1 MHQIISARQ
10 LLLFSL
16 HSFMVCTI
24 IPVCRASVTKNPD
37 QALDPRELRTGIKCG
52 SCPCVN
58 PCSQVAPP
66 QPPPPPPP
74 PQTLCGTPL
83 APPPPPQTLYGT
95 PLAPPP
101 PRFIYVTS
109 VPGSLSETDP
119 YDHWKFYSG
128 ARQNA
133 VSWLLLLVGLGI
145 PELLVIW

>member
-1 MHQIISARQ
+1 MKMSSSMHQMISPHQ

-16 HSFMVCTI
+16 LSFMGCTI
-24 IPVCRASVTKNPD
+24 IPVCSASVTKKLD
-37 QALDPRELRTGIKCG
+37 QALVPRELDAGINCG

-58 PCSQVAPP
+58 PCAQLA
-66 QPPPPPPP
+66 PPPPPPP
-74 PQTLCGTPL
+74 PPS
-83 APPPPPQTLYGT
+83 APQTPYCT

-133 VSWLLLLVGLGI
+133 VRWLLLLVGLGVI
-145 PELLVIW
+145 ELLVVW

>member
-1 MHQIISARQ
+1 MSSSMHQIISARQ

-37 QALDPRELRTGIKCG
+37 QALDPGELGTGIKCG

-58 PCSQVAPP
+58 PCSQLVPP
-66 QPPPPPPP
+66 PPPLPPPPPPPP
-74 PQTLCGTPL
+74 PQTL
-83 APPPPPQTLYGT
+83 YVT

-109 VPGSLSETDP
+109 VPASLSETDP

>member
-1 MHQIISARQ
+1 MSSSMHQIISARQ

-37 QALDPRELRTGIKCG
+37 QALDPRELRTGI
-52 SCPCVN
+52 N
-58 PCSQVAPP
+58 
-66 QPPPPPPP
+66 
-74 PQTLCGTPL
+74 
-83 APPPPPQTLYGT
+83 
-95 PLAPPP
+95 
-101 PRFIYVTS
+101 

-133 VSWLLLLVGLGI
+133 VTWLLLLVGLGI